1 MKNNLNKLTL
11 KTTNLYTLL
20 FICVLAFPLSGCYT
34 FLHVDVKQSTNNPVT
49 RVIVIDPEFEKIES
63 KNSLRNLSIVDNNN
77 QEFIE
82 SLKDNAEKTKV
93 EVDII
98 EHQNISNKNLN
109 YFNVLLNLK
118 RDIYNASRLQQP
130 PDKIFYRNISFNSS
144 WTKPGKTQD
153 IKNPIN
159 IPSKYSYLAKKY
171 QTPFFAVQGILYV
184 KKPNNGDLGQLM
196 LVPPVGFASFFK
208 PDHNTHYYYIIA
220 NVETGEIVYRE
231 YRTFYNK
238 PSKVNL
244 DPIIYDSYKVLTKL
258 TGGK

>member
-1 MKNNLNKLTL
+1 MKIKNI
-11 KTTNLYTLL
+11 YPLL
-20 FICVLAFPLSGCYT
+20 FICILTILLSGCYT
-34 FLHVDVKQSTNNPVT
+34 FLHVDVKQNTNNVVSK
-49 RVIVIDPEFEKIES
+49 VIVIDPEFEKIES
-63 KNSLRNLSIVDNNN
+63 KSSLRNLSIVDNDS

-82 SLKDNAEKTKV
+82 SLKENAEKTKV

-130 PDKIFYRNISFNSS
+130 PDKKFYRNISFNGS
-144 WTKPGKTQD
+144 WTKPSNTKD

-171 QTPFFAVQGILYV
+171 QTPFFAIQGVLYV
-184 KKPNNGDLGQLM
+184 KKMNNVDLGQLM

-208 PDHNTHYYYIIA
+208 PDHNTYYYYIIA

-238 PSKVNL
+238 PTKANL
-244 DPIIYDSYKVLTKL
+244 DPIIYDSYRVLTKL
-258 TGGK
+258 TRGK